1 MSALTPTL
9 AEVIAIGARED
20 NLERF
25 TSATG
30 KVKSYDAATGTA
42 EIQLMIRR
50 VVPILEGEPGE
61 TLSEDLPILPSVPV
75 VFPFVQTAAGRFGMT
90 FPVLVGSFGLV
101 VFLADDDSQWR
112 DTGEPS
118 DPLDWSRRMSLSSAK
133 FLPGFVIDSEAVPP
147 REENA
152 TIVFGDEVRL
162 GDETASNYV
171 ALENLVADEL
181 TKIATAIGSLTAN
194 LGTGEVTAGTPYTTP
209 GSVAAT
215 KVKAI

>member
-9 AEVIAIGARED
+9 AEVIATGARED

-75 VFPFVQTAAGRFGMT
+75 IFPFVQTAAGRFGMT

-118 DPLDWSRRMSLSSAK
+118 DPLDWSRRMGLGAAK

-162 GDETASNYV
+162 GDETATDAVGLAPAIEQNFS
-171 ALENLVADEL
+171 D
-181 TKIATAIGSLTAN
+181 IATAIGSLTAN
-194 LGTGEVTAGTPYTTP
+194 LGTGAVTAGTPYVPTTP
-209 GSVAAT
+209 VGAT